1 MKIKNIFKDYQEN
14 KRLTKNLREIIHF
27 LSVTL
32 GERTLR
38 RYGNLNRTR
47 EFIVDYF
54 NKHSSP
60 CYEEEYSVD
69 GKTVANI
76 FTEIPGYKKPDNTIL
91 IGAHYDTVENTPGA
105 DDNASAIAGLLE
117 LHRLLSMFK
126 FKRTLRFVAF
136 TLEEPPFYSTELMG
150 SMYHAGRCKK
160 QNVKI
165 DLMICLEMIGYAGSK
180 YKQRYP
186 NNLLRKQCPDRG
198 NFLTVVTI
206 PSLSAYAYL
215 WKKVYNCHAKR
226 KLFEIIAPAS
236 TIGIDLSDNYSF
248 YKNDYPAIM
257 LTDTAFYRNL
267 NYHTEDDKYETINF
281 RFLTENVINSFI
293 TLQDIANREELIDE
307 ELD

>member
-1 MKIKNIFKDYQEN
+1 MKIKNVFRDYQEK
-14 KRLTKNLREIIHF
+14 KRLTNNLREIIYF

-38 RYGNLNRTR
+38 RYDNLNRTR
-47 EFIVDYF
+47 EFIADYF

-60 CYEEEYSVD
+60 CYEEEYSAN

-76 FTEIPGYKKPDNTIL
+76 VTEIRGYKKPDNTIL

-117 LHRLLSMFK
+117 LHRLLSMFNY
-126 FKRTLRFVAF
+126 KRTLRFVAF

-165 DLMICLEMIGYAGSK
+165 DLMVCLEMIGYAGSK
-180 YKQRYP
+180 YKQSYP
-186 NNLLRKQCPDRG
+186 DDLSRKQCPDRG
-198 NFLTVVTI
+198 NFLTVVAI
-206 PSLSAYAYL
+206 PSSSAYAHL
-215 WKKVYNCHAKR
+215 WKKIYNRHAKI
-226 KLFEIIAPAS
+226 KLFDIIAPAS
-236 TIGIDLSDNYSF
+236 IPGIDLSDHYSF
-248 YKNDYPAIM
+248 NKNGYPSIM
-257 LTDTAFYRNL
+257 LTDTAFYRNR
-267 NYHTEDDKYETINF
+267 NYHTEDDRYETINF

-293 TLQDIANREELIDE
+293 TLQDIANREELID
-307 ELD
+307 